1 MRTYVTLALK
11 ILALTVLYL
20 VLLIAGNAL
29 FVAPHLSAT
38 TMAATDGAGS
48 MLGMTVVALV
58 DTLVVA
64 LIVLRSRWGGWRLM
78 LALAF
83 ALYGVMTFL
92 AQLEMAW
99 FAPIMTTIAVSP
111 ELIRGLFLQTVPIA
125 LVFVPVA
132 VLALGR
138 GRQPDPLAPGLPL
151 GHTPAGWAVRLALIA
166 AAYLALYFGFGALVA
181 WQNPA
186 VRELYDQGRDPL
198 VFDPWRLIPYQI
210 LRSQLW
216 ALFAL
221 PVVALLRGSRWQVAV
236 VIGLL
241 FALPMN
247 IVHVIPNTIMEP
259 SVRLSHF
266 VETASSNFLFGLL
279 VAGLLLYQPRPAS
292 RPVAAP
298 SV

>member
-1 MRTYVTLALK
+1 MRTYITLAAK
-11 ILALTVLYL
+11 ILALSLLYL
-20 VLLIAGNAL
+20 VLLVTGNTL
-29 FVAPHLSAT
+29 FVASHLSAS
-38 TMAATDGAGS
+38 TMAATDGVRSLLA
-48 MLGMTVVALV
+48 MLVVALV

-92 AQLEMAW
+92 AQIEVAW
-99 FAPIMTTIAVSP
+99 FAPVMTTMAITPA
-111 ELIRGLFLQTVPIA
+111 LIRGLLLQTVPIA
-125 LVFVPVA
+125 LIFVPVA

-138 GRQPDPLAPGLPL
+138 GRQRGPLEPGLPL
-151 GHTPAGWAVRLALIA
+151 AHTPAGWAVRLALIA
-166 AAYLALYFGFGALVA
+166 AAYLVLYFGFGALVA

-186 VRELYDQGRDPL
+186 VRALYDQGRDPL
-198 VFDPWRLIPYQI
+198 VFAPWRLIPFQL

-216 ALFAL
+216 VLFAL
-221 PVVALLRGSRWQVAV
+221 PVVAMLRGSRWQVAV
-236 VIGLL
+236 VVGLL

-247 IVHVIPNTIMEP
+247 IVHVIPNPIMEP

-279 VAGLLLYQPRPAS
+279 VAGLLLYRPRPAS
-292 RPVAAP
+292 RPLTAQSA
-298 SV
+298 